1 MGLPVVGPIIE
12 ATADLGKT
20 LSLKETWQECFHCLS
35 GEICRRNLNHWRFNN
50 YTGKGMSLCKMPGSL
65 PSCNDRPSFNK
76 KYFIFNYVYICAWEL
91 CTCVLQVPMEFRRGD
106 QMTRSESLWATVTWV
121 LYLPLTN
128 ESSIQLPYIWIHTH
142 THIHTATTAV
152 LHSYPVFLEEMRG
165 RNDSTVSQ

>member
-1 MGLPVVGPIIE
+1 MNASGHLIHGKIWRYTRNTRQLRNHFLLLYLLPLMNNASVTIHIE
-12 ATADLGKT
+12 LLFKNA
-20 LSLKETWQECFHCLS
+20 
-35 GEICRRNLNHWRFNN
+35 
-50 YTGKGMSLCKMPGSL
+50 
-65 PSCNDRPSFNK
+65 
-76 KYFIFNYVYICAWEL
+76 YFIFNYVYICAWEL

-128 ESSIQLPYIWIHTH
+128 ESSIQIPYIWIHTH